1 MVTKLKMLA
10 VTLLLSLT
18 AFSQN
23 ATTKEQLVCIPQ
35 STAQRIAV
43 DLIRLDSVTV
53 ELKNTQVILQKTDQ
67 KLVEQDS
74 LILIYKEKLLTYQ
87 QEIVIQNIRFNTC
100 SERVTKLEKDV
111 VTLTGKNK
119 RLKGWLG
126 GIGGGFI
133 TSVGLLIAMITIK

>member
-1 MVTKLKMLA
+1 MLA
-10 VTLLLSLT
+10 VILLLSLT

-35 STAQRIAV
+35 STAQKIAV

-87 QEIVIQNIRFNTC
+87 QEIATQNIRFNTC

-111 VTLTGKNK
+111 VTLTDKNK
-119 RLKGWLG
+119 RLKGWLKG
-126 GIGGGFI
+126 VGGGFI

>member
-1 MVTKLKMLA
+1 MLA

-18 AFSQN
+18 TFSQS
-23 ATTKEQLVCIPQ
+23 ATNKEQLVCIPQ
-35 STAQRIAV
+35 STAQKIAV

-87 QEIVIQNIRFNTC
+87 QEIATQNIRFNTC
-100 SERVTKLEKDV
+100 SERVTNLEKDV
-111 VTLTGKNK
+111 VTLTDKNK
-119 RLKGWLG
+119 RLKGWLK
-126 GIGGGFI
+126 GIGGGFV
-133 TSVGLLIAMITIK
+133 TSVGLLIAMIAIK

>member
-1 MVTKLKMLA
+1 MLA

-35 STAQRIAV
+35 STAQKIAV

-87 QEIVIQNIRFNTC
+87 QEVATQNIRFNTC

-111 VTLTGKNK
+111 VTLTDKNK
-119 RLKGWLG
+119 RLKGWLK

>member
-1 MVTKLKMLA
+1 MLA
-10 VTLLLSLT
+10 VILLMSLT

-35 STAQRIAV
+35 STAQKIAV

-53 ELKNTQVILQKTDQ
+53 ELKNTQVVLQKTEQ

-87 QEIVIQNIRFNTC
+87 QEIATQNIRFNTC

-111 VTLTGKNK
+111 VTLIDKNN
-119 RLKGWLG
+119 RLKGWLK

>member
-1 MVTKLKMLA
+1 MVIKLKMLA

-18 AFSQN
+18 TFSQS

-35 STAQRIAV
+35 STAQKIAV

-53 ELKNTQVILQKTDQ
+53 ELKNTQVVLQKTEQ

-87 QEIVIQNIRFNTC
+87 QEIATQNIRFNTC

-111 VTLTGKNK
+111 VTLTDKNK
-119 RLKGWLG
+119 RLKGWLK

>member
-1 MVTKLKMLA
+1 MLA

-23 ATTKEQLVCIPQ
+23 ATTKEQLVCLPQ
-35 STAQRIAV
+35 STAQKIAV

-53 ELKNTQVILQKTDQ
+53 ELKNTQVVLQKAEQ

-87 QEIVIQNIRFNTC
+87 QEIATQNIRFNTC

-111 VTLTGKNK
+111 VTLADKNK
-119 RLKGWLG
+119 RLKGWLK

>member
-1 MVTKLKMLA
+1 MLA
-10 VTLLLSLT
+10 VILLLSLT

-35 STAQRIAV
+35 YTAQKIAV

-53 ELKNTQVILQKTDQ
+53 ELKNTQVVLQKTEQ
-67 KLVEQDS
+67 KLIEQDS

-87 QEIVIQNIRFNTC
+87 QEIATQNIRFNTC

-111 VTLTGKNK
+111 VTLTDKNK
-119 RLKGWLG
+119 RLKGWLK
-126 GIGGGFI
+126 GIGGGFV
-133 TSVGLLIAMITIK
+133 TSVGLLIAMIAIK

>member
-1 MVTKLKMLA
+1 MLA

-35 STAQRIAV
+35 STAQKIAV

-53 ELKNTQVILQKTDQ
+53 ELKNTQVVLQKTEQ

-87 QEIVIQNIRFNTC
+87 QEIATQNIRFNTC

-111 VTLTGKNK
+111 VTLTDKNK
-119 RLKGWLG
+119 RLKGWLK

>member
-1 MVTKLKMLA
+1 
-10 VTLLLSLT
+10 
-18 AFSQN
+18 
-23 ATTKEQLVCIPQ
+23 
-35 STAQRIAV
+35 
-43 DLIRLDSVTV
+43 LDSVTV
-53 ELKNTQVILQKTDQ
+53 ELKNTQVVLQKTEQ

-87 QEIVIQNIRFNTC
+87 QEVATQNIRFNTC

-111 VTLTGKNK
+111 VTLTDKNK
-119 RLKGWLG
+119 RLKGWLK

>member
-1 MVTKLKMLA
+1 MLA
-10 VTLLLSLT
+10 VILLLSLT

-23 ATTKEQLVCIPQ
+23 ATTKEQLVCIPK
-35 STAQRIAV
+35 SIAQKIAV

-87 QEIVIQNIRFNTC
+87 QEIATQNIRFNTC

-111 VTLTGKNK
+111 VTLTDKNK
-119 RLKGWLG
+119 RLKGWLK

>member
-1 MVTKLKMLA
+1 MLA
-10 VTLLLSLT
+10 VILLLSLT

-35 STAQRIAV
+35 SIAQKIAV

-53 ELKNTQVILQKTDQ
+53 ELKNTQVVLQKTEQ

-87 QEIVIQNIRFNTC
+87 QEVATQNIRFNTC

-119 RLKGWLG
+119 RLKGWLK